1 MKIYNWLVS
10 HFYGVDG
17 VLDEYKEQGLGRIG
31 NVAFIF
37 LSVYSFL
44 SSLIGMILALNFG
57 TGVLLWLIWLDLLV
71 LSVALI
77 VVLRVVMNRNL
88 DQAYVSD
95 KIASKKVAFNR
106 ALRGGMIG
114 SFAFLLVVP
123 ITTSWGDIASLRFG
137 QIFSW
142 RALLTWLVISLLLTG
157 LMYGV
162 FRYPVPGQ
170 TPGYPKE
177 DDQQD

>member
-71 LSVALI
+71 LSLTLI
-77 VVLRVVMNRNL
+77 AVFRIVTDRNL

-106 ALRGGMIG
+106 ALRGSLLGC
-114 SFAFLLVVP
+114 FAFLLLMPVL
-123 ITTSWGDIASLRFG
+123 TFWGDGASVRFG
-137 QIFSW
+137 HIFSW